1 MLKQGGKEMLEQ
13 LAARLGKVLFTVC
26 TAAGQAL
33 ADAIDKGID
42 KVCDYIEK
50 EKGGES

>member
-1 MLKQGGKEMLEQ
+1 MLEQ

>member
-1 MLKQGGKEMLEQ
+1 MLEQ
-13 LAARLGKVLFTVC
+13 LAARLGKGLFMVC
-26 TAAGQAL
+26 TAAGEAL
-33 ADAIDKGID
+33 ADVLDKGID